1 MSDNGLPKAAS
12 KYSVDTTTDS
22 NANLANDAVDESASD
37 ADAARGQW
45 GSKTEFILS
54 CVGLS
59 VGLGNIWRFPFLAY
73 ELGGGAFVIPYI
85 ILLILAGKPM
95 YFMELMLGQY
105 SSLGPTAVWRCAPI
119 GRGIGLAMCF
129 VSLIVAIYYN
139 VIMAYTLYYFF
150 GSMQVNWESG
160 GIHFMYTFFLY
171 KHAVYKHA

>member
-1 MSDNGLPKAAS
+1 MTDGKNGVPKAAS

-22 NANLANDAVDESASD
+22 NANLPGAEDG
-37 ADAARGQW
+37 ADLEDRGQW
-45 GSKTEFILS
+45 GSKAEFILS

-73 ELGGGAFVIPYI
+73 QYGGGAFVIPYI

-150 GSMQVNWESG
+150 GSMQVMMSES
-160 GIHFMYTFFLY
+160 FFFLLF
-171 KHAVYKHA
+171 

>member
-1 MSDNGLPKAAS
+1 MIPP
-12 KYSVDTTTDS
+12 
-22 NANLANDAVDESASD
+22 
-37 ADAARGQW
+37 
-45 GSKTEFILS
+45 IL
-54 CVGLS
+54 
-59 VGLGNIWRFPFLAY
+59 
-73 ELGGGAFVIPYI
+73 GGAFVIPYI

-150 GSMQVNWESG
+150 GSMQVTKNDSSFTG
-160 GIHFMYTFFLY
+160 
-171 KHAVYKHA
+171 

>member
-1 MSDNGLPKAAS
+1 MGDGKTANGVPKSDS

-22 NANLANDAVDESASD
+22 NANLAGAIDGADVDVAED
-37 ADAARGQW
+37 RGQW
-45 GSKTEFILS
+45 GNKAEFILS

-73 ELGGGAFVIPYI
+73 EYGGGAFVIPYI

-105 SSLGPTAVWRCAPI
+105 SSLGPTGVWRCAPI

-129 VSLIVAIYYN
+129 VSLLVAIYYN

-150 GSMQVNWESG
+150 GSMQVRE
-160 GIHFMYTFFLY
+160 HFFLNLPLII
-171 KHAVYKHA
+171 